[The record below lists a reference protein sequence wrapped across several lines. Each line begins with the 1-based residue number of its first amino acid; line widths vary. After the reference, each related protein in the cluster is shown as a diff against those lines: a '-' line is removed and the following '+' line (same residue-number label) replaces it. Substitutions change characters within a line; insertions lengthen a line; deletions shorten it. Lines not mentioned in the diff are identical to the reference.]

1 LAALWWLLPLTVI
14 ALYVQRTSST
24 LLVATVALVA
34 VVMAAVVLT
43 TMRPAAMSNQAE
55 FAALLGR
62 LYPLSL
68 ISAQYLPQLQE
79 KVLRIEHAAKDSL
92 IKSQPTASKLY
103 HYLLSGSIE
112 RRTSFVDRMAME
124 YSEQESWCL
133 NPLEDLIT
141 EHGGSIR
148 ALSSCEL
155 LAVSRQ
161 YIDELL
167 ALSQTQSLDV
177 VHLDASAQV
186 LIDDALVDDWTE
198 VFLQTP
204 LAAHLEPKALH
215 ELFSRLQDREVE
227 AGELIVKEGSP
238 GDGFYLLKKGLAQ
251 VSCGLGGALRS
262 PIELGLGDYFGDES
276 LVAHT
281 PCNATV
287 CMLEDGLLGWL
298 DTPAFD
304 EVLRPALVKTL
315 TESILEQASEQA
327 PVQWVDVRLPPEYK
341 HGHREA
347 SVNYPLG
354 SLRKRIQQLD
364 PAQRYMITPECGR
377 RGELATYLM
386 RQAGLDAYLLAGPDE
401 GTETVIASS
410 A

>member
-1 LAALWWLLPLTVI
+1 MT
-14 ALYVQRTSST
+14 
-24 LLVATVALVA
+24 
-34 VVMAAVVLT
+34 AVVLI
-43 TMRPAAMSNQAE
+43 TMRPAVMSNQAE

-79 KVLRIEHAAKDSL
+79 KALRTEHEAKDSL

-103 HYLLSGSIE
+103 HYLLSGCIE
-112 RRTSFVDRMAME
+112 RRISFADRMTME
-124 YSEQESWCL
+124 YSEQENWCL

-148 ALSSCEL
+148 ALSSCGL
-155 LAVSRQ
+155 LAVSRG
-161 YIDELL
+161 YVDELL
-167 ALSQTQSLDV
+167 TLSQTQSLDV
-177 VHLDASAQV
+177 VHLDTGTEMSV
-186 LIDDALVDDWTE
+186 GDGLVDDDLQGDWTE

-251 VSCGLGGALRS
+251 VSCGIGGGLRS
-262 PIELGLGDYFGDES
+262 PIDLGVGDYFGDES
-276 LVAHT
+276 LVAQT

-287 CMLEDGLLGWL
+287 RMLEDGLLGWL
-298 DTPAFD
+298 DAPAFD

-315 TESILEQASEQA
+315 VESALGQASGLA

-347 SVNYPLG
+347 SVNYPLA
-354 SLRKRIQQLD
+354 SLRKRMQQLD
-364 PAQRYMITPECGR
+364 PEQRYMITPECGR

-386 RQAGLDAYLLAGPDE
+386 RQAGLDAYLLAEPNGAPGDE
-401 GTETVIASS
+401 TEAVMASS

>member
-1 LAALWWLLPLTVI
+1 
-14 ALYVQRTSST
+14 
-24 LLVATVALVA
+24 
-34 VVMAAVVLT
+34 
-43 TMRPAAMSNQAE
+43 MSDQAE
-55 FAALLGR
+55 LAALLGR

-79 KVLRIEHAAKDSL
+79 KVLRIEHAAKDTL
-92 IKSQPTASKLY
+92 IKSQPSVSKLY
-103 HYLLSGSIE
+103 HYLLRGSIE
-112 RRTSFVDRMAME
+112 RRISFADRMTMT

-148 ALSSCEL
+148 ALSPCEL
-155 LAVSRQ
+155 LAVSRR

-167 ALSQTQSLDV
+167 TSSQTQSLDV
-177 VHLDASAQV
+177 VHLETGAEI
-186 LIDDALVDDWTE
+186 LIDDDLVDDWTE
-198 VFLQTP
+198 IFLQTP

-227 AGELIVKEGSP
+227 AGELIIKENSR

-251 VSCGLGGALRS
+251 ISCGRGGALRS
-262 PIELGLGDYFGDES
+262 PIDLGVGDYFGDES

-298 DTPAFD
+298 DEQAFD

-315 TESILEQASEQA
+315 TESALQQTSEKT

-347 SVNYPLG
+347 CVNYPLA
-354 SLRKRIQQLD
+354 SLRKRILRLD

-386 RQAGLDAYLLAGPDE
+386 RQAGLDAYLLEESSDGME
-401 GTETVIASS
+401 MVMASS